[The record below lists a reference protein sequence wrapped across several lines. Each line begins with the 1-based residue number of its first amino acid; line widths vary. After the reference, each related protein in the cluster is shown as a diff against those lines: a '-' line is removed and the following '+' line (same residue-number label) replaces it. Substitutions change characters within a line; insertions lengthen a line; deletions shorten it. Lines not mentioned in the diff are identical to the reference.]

1 MADVVPISSQVA
13 EGTPSTSD
21 EGIAAAPAKPPKPVP
36 RRESQRDRER
46 KQRTSI
52 SEVEETFKRIG
63 SHRGIVGMLI
73 ANEDGI
79 PLKSTL
85 DPQLT
90 SKYAAFLT
98 PLAHRAKIITKSHDS
113 KDELILLRIRTRTNE
128 IIILSDCGFYLI
140 IAQKTSFID

>member
-1 MADVVPISSQVA
+1 MEDVPVNPLA
-13 EGTPSTSD
+13 EAVESP
-21 EGIAAAPAKPPKPVP
+21 AAGAAPPPAKPLKPLP

-46 KQRTSI
+46 KERNSI

-63 SHRGIVGMLI
+63 SHRGIIGVLI

-90 SKYAAFLT
+90 LKYSAFLT
-98 PLAHRAKIITKSHDS
+98 PLAHRAKIITKSHDA
-113 KDELILLRIRTRTNE
+113 KDELLLLRIRTRTNE
-128 IIILSDCGFYLI
+128 IVISSDRGFYLI